1 MICVVECPEFWQ
13 LCMVLWESLSDAD
26 IPHCDKVSQAII
38 NHWQKLFEDMRCDLS
53 VSLNIFVSNSYKLIL
68 INSSLKGRSVLL
80 QMFGEAP
87 T

>member
-1 MICVVECPEFWQ
+1 
-13 LCMVLWESLSDAD
+13 MVLRESLSDAN
-26 IPHCDKVSQAII
+26 IPHCDKVREAII
-38 NHWQKLFEDMRCDLS
+38 NHWQKLFEDVRRDLS
-53 VSLNIFVSNSYKLIL
+53 VSLNIFVSNSYKLTL